1 MSENLEQKTNEE
13 TTVVNSDSLITEN
26 SGTKAAEIKDTE
38 TKEATNS
45 ENATIENN
53 GNEPTVNNGTEISEI
68 EDTEANETIN
78 EVKKKSK
85 KPLIIALSSILAVI
99 VIIGVALLIVF
110 NSKSAE
116 AKRVDSLISSIGTVT
131 LDSEKKITEAEKEV
145 KALSKDDYDQLDNV
159 GQLEEARKTYDGL
172 VLQSK
177 ADIIIKQI
185 DEIGEVNENSE
196 NKIKTAREAYD
207 QAESSVQELVT
218 NKDKLEKAENTFYEK
233 KAESVIA
240 LINGIGEVNEN
251 SENKINE
258 AVKAYNN
265 LPKEAKDKVTNYST
279 LTAAKNELSA
289 IKKESV
295 KDKMDSAFSKLKKE
309 YDDVNGITFYKPST
323 MPKYI
328 NERSYVLPYIGVHG
342 DLEDSLPNAYLRL
355 AADYYDDD
363 WVFFKNLYINADGE
377 RFIKECS
384 SNNIKRDTDK
394 GNVCEYYDAII
405 DESDIT
411 WLKAVANAENATIR
425 FSGKY
430 NYDLKLSD
438 SDKQAIQ
445 QVVEAY
451 EAVTEY
457 AAFDVN
463 EIINN

>member
-13 TTVVNSDSLITEN
+13 TTVVNSESLITEN
-26 SGTKAAEIKDTE
+26 SGTKAAEVKDTE

-53 GNEPTVNNGTEISEI
+53 GNESAVNNGTEITEI
-68 EDTEANETIN
+68 EDTEENETIR

-99 VIIGVALLIVF
+99 VIVGVVLLIVF

-159 GQLEEARKTYDGL
+159 GQLEEARKTYGGL

-207 QAESSVQELVT
+207 KAESSVQELVT

-233 KAESVIA
+233 QAKSVIA
-240 LINGIGEVNEN
+240 LINGIGEVNEK
-251 SENKINE
+251 SESKIKE
-258 AVKAYNN
+258 AETAYNG
-265 LPKEAKDKVTNYST
+265 LPTKAKKKVTNYTT
-279 LTAAKNELSA
+279 LTAARSELTS
-289 IKKESV
+289 IKKQAV
-295 KDKMDSAFSKLKKE
+295 KNKMDTALSKLSKN
-309 YDDVNGITFYKPST
+309 YDDVTGNTWYFPSVKP
-323 MPKYI
+323 YYDD
-328 NERSYVLPYIGVHG
+328 ERTYVLPYIGING
-342 DLEDSLPNAYLRL
+342 EKNAWLGFI
-355 AADYYDDD
+355 ADYTGDD
-363 WVFFKNLYINADGE
+363 WVFFQKLYINANGE
-377 RFIKECS
+377 RYLRE
-384 SNNIKRDTDK
+384 
-394 GNVCEYYDAII
+394 CEY
-405 DESDIT
+405 SKIT
-411 WLKAVANAENATIR
+411 RDHNKGIVWEYFSTQANQTDTEWMEAVANSNDTTIR

-430 NYDLKLSD
+430 NYDLKVSD
-438 SDKQAIQ
+438 SDKQAYK
-445 QVVEAY
+445 QVLEAY
-451 EAVTEY
+451 EAVAEY
-457 AAFDVN
+457 AVFDIN
-463 EIINN
+463 EIANY